1 MRTILLNENEEST
14 YAINNNFIAE
24 SLLTDCRKSG
34 DWQHSITITREVSKR
49 KITSTQWNH

>member
-24 SLLTDCRKSG
+24 SLLTDCRKNG
-34 DWQHSITITREVSKR
+34 DWQHSITITREVSKQ